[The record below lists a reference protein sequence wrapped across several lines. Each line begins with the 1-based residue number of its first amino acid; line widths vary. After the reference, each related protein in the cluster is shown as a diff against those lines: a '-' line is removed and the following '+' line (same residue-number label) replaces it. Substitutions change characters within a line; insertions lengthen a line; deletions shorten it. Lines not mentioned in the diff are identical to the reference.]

1 MASPDKEK
9 FPGMEYTYIYTYCTY
24 MHTHNIYTCR
34 KKGREKATT
43 FFSLS
48 FPFSLERE
56 KTMRRKALA
65 TRQTISRLV
74 EVEGGG

>member
-24 MHTHNIYTCR
+24 MHTHNIYTCKER
-34 KKGREKATT
+34 QGKSDHF
-43 FFSLS
+43 FFSFLS
-48 FPFSLERE
+48 LFSLERE